1 MERTNDES
9 DKNQKSVLGW
19 FSWKKNYSSLDT
31 SHLVSSDSLFFEV
44 SRWDKEIFRSSL
56 LPIPGEVLNYT
67 LFIEFVFISSEKGI
81 PRWTSVEREAN
92 AIRIVGFNRWKNK
105 RWKKKEVSRRRQD
118 ELSWKKTSREDS
130 IISRMGGG
138 HRDRKKSTP
147 ATICISTAPTC
158 DRINNVGAKQK
169 KLKCNQERQR
179 SWSSRVGC

>member
-1 MERTNDES
+1 MMSLIKIRNLFWDGFRERKIILLWT
-9 DKNQKSVLGW
+9 LLI
-19 FSWKKNYSSLDT
+19 SSL
-31 SHLVSSDSLFFEV
+31 LALYFFEV

-169 KLKCNQERQR
+169 KTEM
-179 SWSSRVGC
+179 